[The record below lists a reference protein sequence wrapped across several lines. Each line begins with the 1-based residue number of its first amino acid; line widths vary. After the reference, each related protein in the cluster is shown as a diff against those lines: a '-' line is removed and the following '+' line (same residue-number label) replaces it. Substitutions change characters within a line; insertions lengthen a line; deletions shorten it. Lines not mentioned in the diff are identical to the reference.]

1 MKKKGVDRPDD
12 ISSRLSPLEEIR
24 QEEARVASLALL
36 ARQEAE
42 EEKKNCLLQA
52 LQLKEQARRDGTQ
65 AGQARYAAMIQEA
78 AREAERIRD
87 QAREQA
93 ESMTRA
99 GNPSLLHKAASLA
112 VNMVLGLDLE
122 ESDP

>member
-1 MKKKGVDRPDD
+1 MKKKGVDGSGD
-12 ISSRLSPLEEIR
+12 ISNRLSPLEEIR
-24 QEEARVASLALL
+24 QEEARVASLVLL

-52 LQLKEQARRDGTQ
+52 SQLKEQARRDGTQ

-78 AREAERIRD
+78 AREAEQIRGR
-87 QAREQA
+87 AREQA

-99 GNPSLLHKAASLA
+99 GNPSLLHQAASLA
-112 VNMVLGLDLE
+112 VNMVLGLEHE
-122 ESDP
+122 ESDR